1 MDENR
6 RKERLKQLVQVLIDK
21 KNSGK
26 QAGSIAKL
34 ASMGVKEFKNISYKF
49 KEIFGIR
56 IHFSPGLQL
65 ILPNDQLEMVNF
77 VEEKVLENEE
87 KPNDG
92 FTSIDHIATL
102 LMHVM
107 FFRKGKITETELKK
121 IMTDKLKIEWEKPD
135 SLHGGKSAK
144 QIIGQ
149 LEKDN
154 IIKRVSVTQLSV
166 QSQVENNVAREL
178 VY

>member
-1 MDENR
+1 M
-6 RKERLKQLVQVLIDK
+6 
-21 KNSGK
+21 
-26 QAGSIAKL
+26 
-34 ASMGVKEFKNISYKF
+34 
-49 KEIFGIR
+49 
-56 IHFSPGLQL
+56 

-107 FFRKGKITETELKK
+107 FFRKGKLTETELKK

-154 IIKRVSVTQLSV
+154 IIKRVS
-166 QSQVENNVAREL
+166 
-178 VY
+178 